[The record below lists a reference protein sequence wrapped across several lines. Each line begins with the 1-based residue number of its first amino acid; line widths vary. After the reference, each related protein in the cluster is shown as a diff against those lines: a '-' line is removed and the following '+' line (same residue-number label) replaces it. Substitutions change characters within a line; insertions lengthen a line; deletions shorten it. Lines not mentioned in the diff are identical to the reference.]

1 MKSINKIPKLMSIE
15 PLEEN
20 SILGVLRLK
29 R

>member
-1 MKSINKIPKLMSIE
+1 MNSLNKIPKLMSIE

-20 SILGVLRLK
+20 SISGVLHLK